1 MYWGRAAH
9 RPLNIR
15 PDINDD
21 DIEDE
26 RIGPKFLWEF
36 EQAKKA
42 QEQIVENGSAIES
55 AADEGSSDKIDQ
67 SITQNGSAIE
77 GHAEEKG
84 QAITQNGSAI
94 ERAKEDEAIYGQSD
108 KEGELSRE
116 PEQLELAT
124 ELPKSTA
131 DKEKTKE

>member
-15 PDINDD
+15 PDIDGD

-42 QEQIVENGSAIES
+42 QIVQNGSVVENATHQISSADS
-55 AADEGSSDKIDQ
+55 GQ
-67 SITQNGSAIE
+67 TITQNGPAIE
-77 GHAEEKG
+77 NAADKDGK
-84 QAITQNGSAI
+84 AITQNGTAI
-94 ERAKEDEAIYGQSD
+94 ES
-108 KEGELSRE
+108 
-116 PEQLELAT
+116 EQLRSVT
-124 ELPKSTA
+124 EPPTATA
-131 DKEKTKE
+131 DEGRTEG